1 MYLFDAAGGRSRWS
15 KLLGEITADC
25 RGTVRCTGLLAPRR
39 RFRWNISRFD
49 QARAGASY
57 KSIELKDEFIMQ
69 NPSIDDLGVPPFQET
84 SICGF
89 LVDFPEQKQSNEGL
103 TTNITQRICRTEIW
117 GRNPLHCG
125 IRSSGFEKSRV
136 LHILAQ
142 N

>member
-1 MYLFDAAGGRSRWS
+1 MRYIIFFSLYTYIYIYNYIYIHINCFLYLFDAAGGRSRWS

-103 TTNITQRICRTEIW
+103 TWFDNQHYTE
-117 GRNPLHCG
+117 NLPY
-125 IRSSGFEKSRV
+125 
-136 LHILAQ
+136 
-142 N
+142 